1 MIRPPHF
8 IWSGV
13 TVDVAVLWGSALDC
27 HNTSQT
33 LAELYQTQTLACNS
47 RQIFRTILYRSPF
60 CTGGVAILL
69 LLSDWTNNDQFISVV
84 Y

>member
-33 LAELYQTQTLACNS
+33 LAVRVIPDPNTCLQLK
-47 RQIFRTILYRSPF
+47 
-60 CTGGVAILL
+60 
-69 LLSDWTNNDQFISVV
+69 TNF
-84 Y
+84 